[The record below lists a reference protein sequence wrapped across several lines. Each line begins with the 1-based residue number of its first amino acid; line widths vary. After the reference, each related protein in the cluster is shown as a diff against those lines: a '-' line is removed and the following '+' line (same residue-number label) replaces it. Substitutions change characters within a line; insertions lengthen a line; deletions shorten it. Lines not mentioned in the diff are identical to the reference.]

1 MQVCYTTT
9 IRKSSKVRTKEQ
21 RAEIL
26 RKAHILDANGCY
38 VQRFFSPETIEKDKA
53 HRQEK

>member
-1 MQVCYTTT
+1 MQTCYTTT
-9 IRKSSKVRTKEQ
+9 IRKGSKVRTKEQ